1 MAADFINR
9 EAEDDAEQIDRNLPG
24 PAGFLATG
32 QWLRDAY
39 SELRF
44 EEIEALGE
52 GDRVAVKVTMTG
64 VHTGGFQGVAPTG
77 KRFRQGQIHLFRL
90 RAVKIVEHLAQRDDL
105 GLLLQM
111 EWRR

>member
-1 MAADFINR
+1 
-9 EAEDDAEQIDRNLPG
+9 
-24 PAGFLATG
+24 
-32 QWLRDAY
+32 
-39 SELRF
+39 
-44 EEIEALGE
+44 
-52 GDRVAVKVTMTG
+52 VAVKVTMTG

>member
-1 MAADFINR
+1 
-9 EAEDDAEQIDRNLPG
+9 
-24 PAGFLATG
+24 
-32 QWLRDAY
+32 
-39 SELRF
+39 
-44 EEIEALGE
+44 
-52 GDRVAVKVTMTG
+52 VTMTG